1 VEIIPAAP
9 AKKWTPPPRG
19 DRVRGRRHGAT
30 AVEQPARGKMTVVLA
45 PPETNKSGGG
55 AAREGGAGPSGRDPI
70 TAAAAAHDLSAR
82 PAATAAPPSAP
93 RGAPSSSSKN
103 KKSRGID
110 TSAAAPPDATRTL
123 REELAYVRNLQR
135 EVRDLRALRAK
146 LEALREVA
154 ASAAP
159 PVLPTI
165 ERRLTYLAP
174 DGPYRDAVRQ
184 SLDDAILPAFERE
197 VLPRLPEGVRCVL
210 YTGSH
215 TTAFAW

>member
-9 AKKWTPPPRG
+9 VKKWTPPPRG

-55 AAREGGAGPSGRDPI
+55 AARGGGAGPSGRDPI

-103 KKSRGID
+103 QKSRGID